1 MIYTNQEIK
10 ALTKCLGE
18 DIEVLLEQFEES
30 LQRKVTLITVTRLEF
45 DPPING
51 DTHEYCIK
59 VEIE

>member
-10 ALTKCLGE
+10 ALTKCLEE

-45 DPPING
+45 DPPISG
-51 DTHEYCIK
+51 DTYEYGIK